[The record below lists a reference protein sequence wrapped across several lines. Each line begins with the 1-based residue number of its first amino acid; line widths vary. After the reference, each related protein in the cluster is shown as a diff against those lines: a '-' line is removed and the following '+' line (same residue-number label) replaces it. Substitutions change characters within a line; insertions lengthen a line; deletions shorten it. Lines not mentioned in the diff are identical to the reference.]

1 MAACRSSLWRN
12 SYRTPSVIVGHRIPF
27 ILPNCRNLPPAARGV
42 SRSPLPVSSRLYC
55 HSWNLHRHHG
65 APINCYKSGWRATPK
80 NTVRWYS
87 STNQGGGGARGG
99 GGGGAGR
106 KGFFQNF
113 LDNLKKGVEKNQEMQ
128 ESLKGFHE
136 EREKLHQS
144 YIAQQARLKFAA
156 ALEKMAGLGRRGVEG
171 WKAVRDSSSKV
182 SHRDHFYISYLCLFW
197 FNYMLLLILLL
208 LF

>member
-1 MAACRSSLWRN
+1 MAACRSSLWRS
-12 SYRTPSVIVGHRIPF
+12 SYRILRTPSIIVGHRTPL
-27 ILPNCRNLPPAARGV
+27 LPSCRNLPPAARGV
-42 SRSPLPVSSRLYC
+42 SRSPLPASSRLYC
-55 HSWNLHRHHG
+55 YSRNLHCHHG
-65 APINCYKSGWRATPK
+65 APINRYRSGWTSTPR

-87 STNQGGGGARGG
+87 STNQGGGGASGGGGGASGGG

-144 YIAQQARLKFAA
+144 YVAQQVRLKFAA
-156 ALEKMAGLGRRGVEG
+156 ALEKMAGLGRRGAER

-182 SHRDHFYISYLCLFW
+182 SHWDHFYVSYLSLFW
-197 FNYMLLLILLL
+197 FN
-208 LF
+208 